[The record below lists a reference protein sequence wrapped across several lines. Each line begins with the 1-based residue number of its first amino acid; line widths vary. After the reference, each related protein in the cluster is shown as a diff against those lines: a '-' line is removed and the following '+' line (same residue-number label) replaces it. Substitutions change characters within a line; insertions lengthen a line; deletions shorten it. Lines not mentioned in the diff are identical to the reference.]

1 MYTLTPDNVRE
12 ITEECLSGSE
22 FMRHGLYALHFMTE
36 NIHSPIMIGNSY
48 TTEGPDGIPSGLYQK
63 LTGNMPY
70 YLGFVDLNEGLMAIA
85 KGFAGDEFEDDMEFI
100 RDATGEF
107 INRINGEY
115 VIASSKSDIMLEM
128 EPQLF
133 LEEKE
138 AAEMIKPLSILHI
151 PVRIGDSDAEM
162 LFVKTTA

>member
-1 MYTLTPDNVRE
+1 MYTLTKDNVRE

-36 NIHSPIMIGNSY
+36 NIHSSIMIGDAYS
-48 TTEGPDGIPSGLYQK
+48 TEGKNGIPSGLYQK
-63 LTGNMPY
+63 LTGSMSY
-70 YLGFVDLNEGLMAIA
+70 YLGFVDLNEGLTAIA
-85 KGFAGDEFEDDMEFI
+85 KGFAGDEFEDDMDFI

-115 VIASSKSDIMLEM
+115 VIASSKSDIILDM

-138 AAEMIKPLSILHI
+138 AIDVIKPVSVLHI
-151 PVRIGDSDAEM
+151 PVRIGDSDAEI
-162 LFVKTTA
+162 LFVRTAV